1 MNKDFTPGSPTWL
14 TKEEYHEIMWRRKEQ
29 EHEEYK
35 YLHLLDTILDNG
47 VVKSDR
53 TGVGTKSIFGTQLKF
68 DLSKS
73 FPVITT
79 KKVFW
84 KGVVEE
90 LLWFIRGETD
100 SKKLEAKGVKIWVGN
115 TSREFLDKKGLDYPE
130 GEIGPGYGFQ
140 WRHWGMEYKY
150 PGFPNDFTVVCDSY
164 AYKHCGDYIETLTK
178 NTEYTGIDQL
188 SKVVETLRKNPNDRR
203 MIVSAWNVAEIDKMA
218 LPPCHLLYQF
228 DVTDGRLNCQWYQR
242 SVDSFLG
249 LPFNISSYA
258 LLTCLLA
265 KITNLTPGTLT
276 FAGGDTH
283 IYTNHIEQCKEQI
296 SRTPYPF
303 PQLNIKKDIKTLE
316 DIEALELA
324 DLELV
329 NYQSHATIKAEMA
342 V

>member
-1 MNKDFTPGSPTWL
+1 MTHHGTPTWL
-14 TKEEYHEIMWRRKEQ
+14 SKDEYAKVMRMRKEL

-35 YLHLLDTILDNG
+35 YLHLLQDILDNG
-47 VVKSDR
+47 IVKTDR

-73 FPVITT
+73 FPILTT

-100 SKKLEAKGVKIWVGN
+100 SKKLESKGVKIWVGN
-115 TSREFLDKKGLDYPE
+115 TSRDFLDKKGLDYPE

-140 WRHWGMEYKY
+140 WRHWGGDYVVSVGSCGEYKTY
-150 PGFPNDFTVVCDSY
+150 YNDFKDNSIFEHFGID
-164 AYKHCGDYIETLTK
+164 K
-178 NTEYTGIDQL
+178 GIDQL
-188 SKVVETLRKNPNDRR
+188 ANVINTLKTNPNDRR

-218 LPPCHLLYQF
+218 LPPCHVLQQYYVENGKLHLCWF
-228 DVTDGRLNCQWYQR
+228 QR
-242 SVDSFLG
+242 SNDVFLG
-249 LPFNISSYA
+249 SAFNISSYA
-258 LLTCLLA
+258 LLTCLIA
-265 KITNLTPGTLT
+265 KITNLQPGSITYSM
-276 FAGGDTH
+276 GDTH
-283 IYTNHIEQCKEQI
+283 IYLNHIEQCKEQI

-316 DIEALELA
+316 DIENLQFEDIELIG
-324 DLELV
+324 
-329 NYQSHATIKAEMA
+329 YQSHPAIKAEMA